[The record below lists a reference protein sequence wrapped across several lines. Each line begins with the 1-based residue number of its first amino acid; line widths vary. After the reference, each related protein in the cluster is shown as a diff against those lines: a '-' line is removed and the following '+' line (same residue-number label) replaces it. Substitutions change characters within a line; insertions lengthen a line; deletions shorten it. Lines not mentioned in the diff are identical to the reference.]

1 MCISEW
7 QHIHVAEYIW
17 EDKCVSYKT
26 YNIYFQFINY
36 EKDFNILDVCMYKK
50 YIMFYIKVLM

>member
-17 EDKCVSYKT
+17 EDKCVYYKT
-26 YNIYFQFINY
+26 YNIYF
-36 EKDFNILDVCMYKK
+36 
-50 YIMFYIKVLM
+50 